1 MKKRHLFGIA
11 GGIALLLGSFAL
23 RFDSFG
29 FTVMLVAGLSMLL
42 SSFIRYKRYGN
53 GPEQDERTKK
63 ISYAALAASFQITSM
78 IIIVLWWINYFNPL
92 KTTIGDLL
100 IRLLLVMIFLTICF
114 RFYYGKKED
123 LMI

>member
-1 MKKRHLFGIA
+1 
-11 GGIALLLGSFAL
+11 
-23 RFDSFG
+23 
-29 FTVMLVAGLSMLL
+29 
-42 SSFIRYKRYGN
+42 
-53 GPEQDERTKK
+53 
-63 ISYAALAASFQITSM
+63 M